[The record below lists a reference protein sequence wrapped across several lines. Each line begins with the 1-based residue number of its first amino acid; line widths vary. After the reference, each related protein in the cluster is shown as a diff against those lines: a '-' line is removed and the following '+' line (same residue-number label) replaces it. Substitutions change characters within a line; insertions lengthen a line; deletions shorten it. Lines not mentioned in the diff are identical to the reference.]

1 MAVSQR
7 LCLPRISG
15 VVARMVDAT
24 QSERPNSPTALRST
38 PIRHRI
44 VEDDDSSQ
52 RVSAVVD
59 NDQLV
64 MGAFRPGQNN
74 YWLLSITPLAADA
87 AGVPFRA
94 DHIPLWSRQQARQ
107 WIALVAHSYCCAA
120 QFSDSSRD
128 CPRRP
133 DQSVPGAPA
142 MTSQHTPKENG
153 DR

>member
-1 MAVSQR
+1 VAVSQR

-15 VVARMVDAT
+15 AVARRVDAT
-24 QSERPNSPTALRST
+24 QPKRPNSPTALRPT
-38 PIRHRI
+38 LIRNRI

-52 RVSAVVD
+52 QVSAVVD
-59 NDQLV
+59 YRQLIV
-64 MGAFRPGQNN
+64 GAFRPAQNN

-107 WIALVAHSYCCAA
+107 WAALC
-120 QFSDSSRD
+120 SSFILLCSSIR
-128 CPRRP
+128 RLRSRLLGRP
-133 DQSVPGAPA
+133 DQPVPGAPA
-142 MTSQHTPKENG
+142 MTSQHTPSENG